1 VCACLA
7 RQRKRHLRLL
17 VTRTLIVSA
26 VQIPDAIATY
36 IAEKNW
42 DEAFYVAQLFS
53 IDPRP
58 IMEAIITHCIYN
70 MKSQPNR

>member
-1 VCACLA
+1 M
-7 RQRKRHLRLL
+7 
-17 VTRTLIVSA
+17 VSA